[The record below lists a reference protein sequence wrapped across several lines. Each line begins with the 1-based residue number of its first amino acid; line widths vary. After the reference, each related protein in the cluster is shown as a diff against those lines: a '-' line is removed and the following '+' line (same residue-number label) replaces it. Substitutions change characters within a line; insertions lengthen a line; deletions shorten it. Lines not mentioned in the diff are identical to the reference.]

1 MLFSSKWGEYQQ
13 VLRLIENR
21 HRMYQNVQWQI
32 SDIDNKINELTQKI
46 LNNPS
51 NENIET
57 GIEFSL
63 GIPRY

>member
-57 GIEFSL
+57 GIDVSL
-63 GIPRY
+63 

>member
-63 GIPRY
+63 